1 MAFGLGNDSRL
12 PQGRL
17 AMVSYVIVGL
27 TLLLLVGFW
36 KLQVLDSGHYS
47 ELAQQNTTRTI
58 PLIAPRGRMLD
69 RNGRVL
75 VDNYPSFSVLLLR
88 DDMSLVNKALPQI
101 EQGLGITPEDI
112 RQQIE
117 AAKHFPKYDPIVI
130 KPEASQADIAY
141 IESHRVDLPMLEM
154 ISMSRRRYPS
164 DGFLASAIGYVGE
177 VSENEIDASDGK
189 LRPGDMSGKAGLEKQ
204 YNEML
209 TGTDGLRR
217 VIVNSVGKET
227 GRLEQTEAIPG
238 KPITLTID
246 YDVQV
251 AAEAALGDMKGAVVA
266 MDPRTGEI
274 LAFVSR
280 PSPDPNAFAV
290 RVTKQEWQR
299 LNSDPD
305 LPLMNRVIQA
315 QLAPGSVFKIITA
328 TAMLESKGVPETFTA
343 FCPGQATFYGRVF
356 HCWDP
361 KGHGTV
367 NLEQAIA
374 ESCDVFF
381 YNVGMRLGI
390 DRLSYYGSNF
400 GLGKRTGIDL
410 PSEEGGLMPSEEWVQ
425 RVQHRQWYQGETI
438 SVAIGQGAIITTPLQ
453 LARTIGGIASGGVF
467 KVPHLLKSLDTGPGM
482 RFAISEDTVEKVTQG
497 MADVVNPQ
505 YAHGTGHVAYIPG
518 VELCGKSGSAQTI
531 GAEGLAKAK
540 NRADFKDNA
549 WFVGF
554 APRRNPEIVVS
565 VLVQSTQKHGG
576 EIAAPVVRDVVK
588 AYYDKKNRTNGQQL
602 TAVSAPT
609 GALKVTGQT
618 PLQSKLHSPAPQPKT
633 TSSAPPPDALL
644 QSKNP
649 DGAGKPTHQQ
659 R

>member
-1 MAFGLGNDSRL
+1 VAFGLGNDSRL

-88 DDMSLVNKALPQI
+88 DDMSSVNKALPQI
-101 EQGLGITPEDI
+101 AEGLGITPEDI
-112 RQQIE
+112 RQQID
-117 AAKHFPKYDPIVI
+117 AAKHLPKYDPIVI

-141 IESHRVDLPMLEM
+141 IESHRADLPMLEM

-227 GRLEQTEAIPG
+227 GRLSQTEATPG

-246 YDVQV
+246 YDLQV
-251 AAEAALGDMKGAVVA
+251 AAEASLGDKKGAVIA
-266 MDPRTGEI
+266 IDPQTGEI

-315 QLAPGSVFKIITA
+315 QLAPGSVFKVIVG
-328 TAMLESKGVPETFTA
+328 TAMLETKAVPESFTV
-343 FCPGQATFYGRVF
+343 FCPGQAVIFGSVR
-356 HCWDP
+356 HCWQP
-361 KGHGTV
+361 KGHGSV
-367 NLEQAIA
+367 ELGKAIA
-374 ESCDVFF
+374 QSCDIYF
-381 YNVGMRLGI
+381 YNLGLKLGI
-390 DRLSYYGSNF
+390 DRMSYYGMSV

-410 PSEEGGLMPSEEWVQ
+410 PSEEPGLMPSEEWAR
-425 RVQHRQWYQGETI
+425 RVQHRQWMIGENT
-438 SVAIGQGAIITTPLQ
+438 SVGVGQGAIETTPIQ
-453 LARTIGGIASGGVF
+453 LAKAIGGIAMGGVF
-467 KVPHLLKSLDTGPGM
+467 KQPHLLKTSGPAPET
-482 RFAISEDTVEKVTQG
+482 RFPISEDTVEKITQY
-497 MADVVNPQ
+497 MEDVVKPGGTAYQN
-505 YAHGTGHVAYIPG
+505 AHLEGI
-518 VELCGKSGSAQTI
+518 EMCGKSGSAQVI
-531 GAEGLAKAK
+531 SAAGLAKAK
-540 NRADFKDNA
+540 NKADFKDNA

-565 VLVQSTQKHGG
+565 VLVQSTMKHGG
-576 EIAAPVVRDVVK
+576 EIAAPIARDVVK
-588 AYYDKKNRTNGQQL
+588 AYYDKKNKKNGQPL
-602 TAVSAPT
+602 TAVNAPSE
-609 GALKVTGQT
+609 GPKVPAQN
-618 PLQSKLHSPAPQPKT
+618 PAQSKPQSQTPQPKT
-633 TSSAPPPDALL
+633 TPSAPAPDALP

-649 DGAGKPTHQQ
+649 DGAGRPAHQQ

>member
-1 MAFGLGNDSRL
+1 VAFGLGNDSRL

-27 TLLLLVGFW
+27 ILLLLVGFW

-69 RNGRVL
+69 RDGRVL

-88 DDMSLVNKALPQI
+88 DDMSIVNKALPQI
-101 EQGLGITPEDI
+101 AEGLGITPEDI
-112 RQQIE
+112 RQQID
-117 AAKHFPKYDPIVI
+117 AAKRLPKYDPIVI

-141 IESHRVDLPMLEM
+141 IESHRADLPMLEM

-227 GRLEQTEAIPG
+227 GRLSQTEAIPG

-246 YDVQV
+246 YDVQA

-299 LNSDPD
+299 LNTDPD

-315 QLAPGSVFKIITA
+315 QLAPGSVFKIISA
-328 TAMLESKGVPETFTA
+328 TAMLESKGIPETFTA

-425 RVQHRQWYQGETI
+425 RAQHRQWYQGETI
-438 SVAIGQGAIITTPLQ
+438 SVAIGQGAITTTPLQ
-453 LARTIGGIASGGVF
+453 LARTIGGIATGGVF
-467 KVPHLLKSLDTGPGM
+467 KVPHLLKSLDPGPGM
-482 RFAISEDTVEKVTQG
+482 RFPISEDTVEKVTQG

-518 VELCGKSGSAQTI
+518 VELCGKSGSAQVI
-531 GAEGLAKAK
+531 GSEGLAKAK

-588 AYYDKKNRTNGQQL
+588 AYYDKKNKKNGTQL
-602 TAVSAPT
+602 TAANAPQGT
-609 GALKVTGQT
+609 SKVPAQK
-618 PLQSKLHSPAPQPKT
+618 PLQSQPQLRTPQSQTIPSAPPQDALPQPK
-633 TSSAPPPDALL
+633 
-644 QSKNP
+644 NP
-649 DGAGKPTHQQ
+649 GGAGKSTHQA

>member
-1 MAFGLGNDSRL
+1 VSFGLGNDSRL

-17 AMVSYVIVGL
+17 AVVSYVIVGL

-47 ELAQQNTTRTI
+47 ELAERNRIRTI

-69 RNGRVL
+69 RDGRVL

-88 DDMSLVNKALPQI
+88 DDMSQVNKALPQI
-101 EQGLGITPEDI
+101 ADGLGISPEDI

-117 AAKHFPKYDPIVI
+117 AAKYLAKYEPIVI

-164 DGFLASAIGYVGE
+164 DGFLAGAIGYVGE
-177 VSENEIDASDGK
+177 VNENEIDASDGK

-204 YNEML
+204 YNDVLM
-209 TGTDGLRR
+209 GTDGLRR

-227 GRLEQTEAIPG
+227 GRLEQTEPIPG

-246 YDVQV
+246 YDVQA

-266 MDPRTGEI
+266 MNPQTGEI
-274 LAFVSR
+274 LAFVSH
-280 PSPDPNAFAV
+280 PAPDPNSFAV
-290 RVTKQEWQR
+290 RVSKQEWQR
-299 LNSDPD
+299 LNTDPD

-315 QLAPGSVFKIITA
+315 QLAPGSVFKIISA
-328 TAMLESKGVPETFTA
+328 TAMLESKAIPETFTA

-356 HCWDP
+356 HCWQP

-390 DRLSYYGSNF
+390 DRLSYYGSQV

-410 PSEEGGLMPSEEWVQ
+410 PSEESGLMPSEEWVQ
-425 RVQHRQWYQGETI
+425 RVQHRPWYPGETI
-438 SVAIGQGAIITTPLQ
+438 SVSVGQGAITATPLQ
-453 LARTIGGIASGGVF
+453 LARAIGGIALGGVF
-467 KVPHLLKSLDTGPGM
+467 KVPHLLKSLDPGPGT
-482 RFAISEDTVEKVTQG
+482 RLAISEDTVEKVTQA
-497 MADVVNPQ
+497 MEDVVNPK
-505 YAHGTGHVAYIPG
+505 YPGGTAHVAYIPG
-518 VELCGKSGSAQTI
+518 VDLCGKSGSAQVI
-531 GAEGLAKAK
+531 GSEGLAKAK
-540 NRADFKDNA
+540 NRADYKDNA

-554 APRRNPEIVVS
+554 APRKNPEIVVTA
-565 VLVQSTQKHGG
+565 LVQSTMKHGG
-576 EIAAPVVRDVVK
+576 EIAAPIVRDVVK
-588 AYYDKKNRTNGQQL
+588 AYYDKKNKKNGTQL
-602 TAVSAPT
+602 TAANKAPT
-609 GALKVTGQT
+609 PDGGTL
-618 PLQSKLHSPAPQPKT
+618 PM
-633 TSSAPPPDALL
+633 PPPPLPALTPSATL
-644 QSKNP
+644 TETLPQSTNP
-649 DGAGKPTHQQ
+649 NRAGKPTHQP

>member
-1 MAFGLGNDSRL
+1 MSFGLGNDSRL

-17 AMVSYVIVGL
+17 AVVSYVIVGL

-47 ELAQQNTTRTI
+47 ELAERNRIRTI

-69 RNGRVL
+69 RDGRVL

-88 DDMSLVNKALPQI
+88 DDMSQVNKALPQI
-101 EQGLGITPEDI
+101 ADGLGISPEDI

-117 AAKHFPKYDPIVI
+117 AAKYLAKYEPIVI

-164 DGFLASAIGYVGE
+164 DGFLAGAIGYVGE
-177 VSENEIDASDGK
+177 VNENEIDASDGK

-204 YNEML
+204 YNDVLM
-209 TGTDGLRR
+209 GTDGLRR

-227 GRLEQTEAIPG
+227 GRLEQTEPIPG

-246 YDVQV
+246 YDVQA

-266 MDPRTGEI
+266 MNPQTGEI
-274 LAFVSR
+274 LAFVSH
-280 PSPDPNAFAV
+280 PAPDPNSFAV
-290 RVTKQEWQR
+290 RVSKQEWQR
-299 LNSDPD
+299 LNTDPD

-315 QLAPGSVFKIITA
+315 QLAPGSVFKIISA
-328 TAMLESKGVPETFTA
+328 TAMLESKAIPETFTA

-356 HCWDP
+356 HCWQK

-390 DRLSYYGSNF
+390 DRLSYYGSQV
-400 GLGKRTGIDL
+400 GLGKLTGIDL
-410 PSEEGGLMPSEEWVQ
+410 PSEEAGLMPSEDWKQ
-425 RVQHRQWYQGETI
+425 RRFHQAWYPGETI
-438 SVAIGQGAIITTPLQ
+438 SVSVGQGAITATPLQ
-453 LARTIGGIASGGVF
+453 LARAIGGIALGGVF
-467 KVPHLLKSLDTGPGM
+467 KVPHLLKSLDPGPGT
-482 RFAISEDTVEKVTQG
+482 RLAISEDTVEKVTQA
-497 MADVVNPQ
+497 MEDVVNPK
-505 YAHGTGHVAYIPG
+505 YPGGTAHVAFIPG
-518 VELCGKSGSAQTI
+518 VELCGKSGSAQVI

-540 NRADFKDNA
+540 NRADYKDNA

-554 APRRNPEIVVS
+554 APRRNPEIVVTA
-565 VLVQSTQKHGG
+565 LVQSTMIHGG
-576 EIAAPVVRDVVK
+576 TIAAPIVRDVVK
-588 AYYDKKNRTNGQQL
+588 AYYDKKNKKNGTQL
-602 TAVSAPT
+602 TAANKAPKPDGGT
-609 GALKVTGQT
+609 L
-618 PLQSKLHSPAPQPKT
+618 PMPPQPLPALT
-633 TSSAPPPDALL
+633 PSATPTETLP

-649 DGAGKPTHQQ
+649 NRAGKPTHQP

>member
-1 MAFGLGNDSRL
+1 VSFGLGNDSRL

-17 AMVSYVIVGL
+17 AVVSYVIVGL

-47 ELAQQNTTRTI
+47 ELAERNRIRTI

-69 RNGRVL
+69 RDGRVL
-75 VDNYPSFSVLLLR
+75 VDNYRSFSVLLLR
-88 DDMSLVNKALPQI
+88 DDMSQVNKELPQI
-101 EQGLGITPEDI
+101 ADGLGISPEDI

-117 AAKHFPKYDPIVI
+117 AAKYLAKYEPIVI

-164 DGFLASAIGYVGE
+164 DGFLAGAIGYVGE
-177 VSENEIDASDGK
+177 VNENEIDASDGK

-204 YNEML
+204 YNDVLM
-209 TGTDGLRR
+209 GTDGLRR

-227 GRLEQTEAIPG
+227 GRLEQTEPIPG

-246 YDVQV
+246 YDVQA

-266 MDPRTGEI
+266 MNPQTGEI
-274 LAFVSR
+274 LAFVSH
-280 PSPDPNAFAV
+280 PAPDPNSFAV
-290 RVTKQEWQR
+290 RVSKQEWQR
-299 LNSDPD
+299 LNTDPD

-315 QLAPGSVFKIITA
+315 QLAPGSVFKIISA
-328 TAMLESKGVPETFTA
+328 TAMLESKAIPETFTA

-356 HCWDP
+356 HCWQP

-390 DRLSYYGSNF
+390 DRLSYYGSQV
-400 GLGKRTGIDL
+400 GLGKLTGIDL
-410 PSEEGGLMPSEEWVQ
+410 PSEEAGLMPSEDWKQ
-425 RVQHRQWYQGETI
+425 RRFHQAWYPGETI
-438 SVAIGQGAIITTPLQ
+438 SVSVGQGAITTTPLQ
-453 LARTIGGIASGGVF
+453 LARAIGGIALGGVF
-467 KVPHLLKSLDTGPGM
+467 KVPHLLKSLDPGPGT
-482 RFAISEDTVEKVTQG
+482 RLAISEDTVEKVTQA
-497 MADVVNPQ
+497 MEDVVNPK
-505 YAHGTGHVAYIPG
+505 YPGGTAHVAFIPG
-518 VELCGKSGSAQTI
+518 VELCGKSGSAQVI

-540 NRADFKDNA
+540 NRADYKDNA

-554 APRRNPEIVVS
+554 APRRNPEIVVTA
-565 VLVQSTQKHGG
+565 LVQSTMIHGG
-576 EIAAPVVRDVVK
+576 TIAAPIVRDVVK
-588 AYYDKKNRTNGQQL
+588 AYYDKKNKKNGTQL
-602 TAVSAPT
+602 TAANKAPKPDGGT
-609 GALKVTGQT
+609 L
-618 PLQSKLHSPAPQPKT
+618 PMPPQPLPALT
-633 TSSAPPPDALL
+633 PSATPTETLP

-649 DGAGKPTHQQ
+649 NRAGKPTHQP

>member
-17 AMVSYVIVGL
+17 AVVSYVIVGL
-27 TLLLLVGFW
+27 TLLLLIGFW

-69 RNGRVL
+69 RDGRVL

-88 DDMSLVNKALPQI
+88 DDMSIVNKALPQI
-101 EQGLGITPEDI
+101 AEGLGITPEDI
-112 RQQIE
+112 HQQIE
-117 AAKHFPKYDPIVI
+117 AARRLPKYDPIVI

-141 IESHRVDLPMLEM
+141 IESHRADLPMLEM

-227 GRLEQTEAIPG
+227 GRLDQTEAIPG

-246 YDVQV
+246 YDLQV
-251 AAEAALGDMKGAVVA
+251 AAEASLGDKKGAVVA
-266 MDPRTGEI
+266 MNPQTGEI

-315 QLAPGSVFKIITA
+315 QLAPGSVFKIVVA
-328 TAMLESKGVPETFTA
+328 TAMLETKVVPENFSV
-343 FCPGQATFYGRVF
+343 FCPGQTTLYGRVF

-361 KGHGTV
+361 KGHGAV
-367 NLEQAIA
+367 ELEKAVAQ
-374 ESCDVFF
+374 SCDVFF
-381 YNVGMRLGI
+381 YNVGLRLGI
-390 DRLSYYGSNF
+390 DRMSYYGSQV

-410 PSEEGGLMPSEEWVQ
+410 PSEEPGLMPSAEWAQ
-425 RVQHRQWYQGETI
+425 RVQHRQWMVGENI
-438 SVAIGQGAIITTPLQ
+438 SVGVGQGAITTTPLQ
-453 LARTIGGIASGGVF
+453 LAKAIGGIAMGGVF
-467 KVPHLLKSLDTGPGM
+467 KQPHLLKTSDPVPETRL
-482 RFAISEDTVEKVTQG
+482 ALSEDTVEKVTTY
-497 MADVVNPQ
+497 MNDVVKPG
-505 YAHGTGHVAYIPG
+505 GTGYANAHLEGI
-518 VELCGKSGSAQTI
+518 EMCGKSGSAQTI

-540 NRADFKDNA
+540 NRADYKDNA
-549 WFVGF
+549 WFVGY

-565 VLVQSTQKHGG
+565 VLVQSTMKHGG
-576 EIAAPVVRDVVK
+576 EIAAPVARDVVK
-588 AYYDKKNRTNGQQL
+588 AYYDKKNKKNLQQL
-602 TAVSAPT
+602 TAANTPPEAP
-609 GALKVTGQT
+609 KVPAQS
-618 PLQSKLHSPAPQPKT
+618 PLAPQPAQPQPKT
-633 TSSAPPPDALL
+633 TPEAPPPDALP
-644 QSKNP
+644 QSKNSS
-649 DGAGKPTHQQ
+649 GTGKPTHQP

>member
-1 MAFGLGNDSRL
+1 VAFGLGNDNRL

-17 AMVSYVIVGL
+17 AIVSYVIVGL
-27 TLLLLVGFW
+27 TLLLLIGFW

-47 ELAQQNTTRTI
+47 ELAEQNTTRTI

-69 RNGRVL
+69 RDGRVL

-88 DDMSLVNKALPQI
+88 DDMSIVNKALPQI
-101 EQGLGITPEDI
+101 AEGLGITPDDI
-112 RQQIE
+112 RQQID
-117 AAKHFPKYDPIVI
+117 AAKHLPKYDPIVI

-177 VSENEIDASDGK
+177 VNESEIDASEGK

-204 YNEML
+204 YNDILM
-209 TGTDGLRR
+209 GTDGLRR

-227 GRLEQTEAIPG
+227 GRLSQTEAIPG

-246 YDVQV
+246 YDLQV
-251 AAEAALGDMKGAVVA
+251 AAEASLGDKKGAVVA
-266 MDPRTGEI
+266 MNPQTGEI

-315 QLAPGSVFKIITA
+315 QLAPGSVFKIIVA
-328 TAMLESKGVPETFTA
+328 TAMLETKAVPENFTV
-343 FCPGQATFYGRVF
+343 FCPGQTTLYGRVF

-367 NLEQAIA
+367 SLEKAVAQ
-374 ESCDVFF
+374 SCDVFF
-381 YNVGMRLGI
+381 YNVGLRLGI
-390 DRLSYYGSNF
+390 DRMSYYGSQV

-410 PSEEGGLMPSEEWVQ
+410 PSEEPGLMPSEEWAR
-425 RVQHRQWYQGETI
+425 RVQHRQWMVGENI
-438 SVAIGQGAIITTPLQ
+438 SVGVGQGAITTTPLQ
-453 LARTIGGIASGGVF
+453 LAKAIGGIAMGGVF
-467 KVPHLLKSLDTGPGM
+467 MQPHLLKTSDPVPET
-482 RFAISEDTVEKVTQG
+482 RFAISEATVDKVTQY
-497 MADVVNPQ
+497 MEDVVKPG
-505 YAHGTGHVAYIPG
+505 GTGYANAHLEGI
-518 VELCGKSGSAQTI
+518 EMCGKSGSAQTI

-565 VLVQSTQKHGG
+565 VLVQSTMKHGG
-576 EIAAPVVRDVVK
+576 EIAAPIARDVVK
-588 AYYDKKNRTNGQQL
+588 AYYDKKNKKAGTQL
-602 TAVSAPT
+602 TAANNPQQPAD
-609 GALKVTGQT
+609 GAL
-618 PLQSKLHSPAPQPKT
+618 PLPPETRAAVIPSGAAIENSP
-633 TSSAPPPDALL
+633 

-649 DGAGKPTHQQ
+649 NSGAKAAQHQP

>member
-17 AMVSYVIVGL
+17 AVVSYIIVGL

-47 ELAQQNTTRTI
+47 ELAQQNTVRTI

-69 RNGRVL
+69 RDGRVL

-88 DDMSLVNKALPQI
+88 DDMVQVKKALPQI
-101 EQGLGITPEDI
+101 AEGLGISAEDI
-112 RQQIE
+112 RQQLE
-117 AAKHFPKYDPIVI
+117 ATKHLAKYDPIVI
-130 KPEASQADIAY
+130 KPEATQADIAY

-204 YNEML
+204 YNDVLM
-209 TGTDGLRR
+209 GTDGLRR
-217 VIVNSVGKET
+217 VVVNSVGKET

-246 YDVQV
+246 YDVQA
-251 AAEAALGDMKGAVVA
+251 AAEAALGDMKGSVVA

-410 PSEEGGLMPSEEWVQ
+410 PSEEPGLMPSEEWVQ

-467 KVPHLLKSLDTGPGM
+467 KVPHLLKSLDPGPGM
-482 RFAISEDTVEKVTQG
+482 RFAISEDTVEKITQG

-588 AYYDKKNRTNGQQL
+588 AYYEKKNKKIGAKL
-602 TAVSAPT
+602 TAVNTPPEAPKVPAQSTLQSQPQQPSKPSASAP
-609 GALKVTGQT
+609 
-618 PLQSKLHSPAPQPKT
+618 S
-633 TSSAPPPDALL
+633 PDALP
-644 QSKNP
+644 QSKNSN
-649 DGAGKPTHQQ
+649 AGKPEHQP

>member
-69 RNGRVL
+69 RDGRVL

-88 DDMSLVNKALPQI
+88 DDMSIVNKALPQI
-101 EQGLGITPEDI
+101 AEGLGLTPEDL

-117 AAKHFPKYDPIVI
+117 AAKHLPKYDPIVI

-227 GRLEQTEAIPG
+227 GRLSQTEATPG

-246 YDVQV
+246 YDLQV
-251 AAEAALGDMKGAVVA
+251 AAEASLGDKKGAVVA

-274 LAFVSR
+274 LAFVSH

-290 RVTKQEWQR
+290 RITKQEWQR
-299 LNSDPD
+299 LNTDPD

-315 QLAPGSVFKIITA
+315 QLAPGSVFKIISA
-328 TAMLESKGVPETFTA
+328 TAMLETKAIPENFSV
-343 FCPGQATFYGRVF
+343 FCPGQTTLYGRIF

-367 NLEQAIA
+367 SLEQAVA
-374 ESCDVFF
+374 KSCDVFF
-381 YNVGMRLGI
+381 YNVGLRLGI
-390 DRLSYYGSNF
+390 DRMSYYGSQV

-410 PSEEGGLMPSEEWVQ
+410 PSEEPGLMPSEEWAR
-425 RVQHRQWYQGETI
+425 RVQHRQWMVGENI
-438 SVAIGQGAIITTPLQ
+438 SVGVGQGAITTTPLQ
-453 LARTIGGIASGGVF
+453 LAKAIGGIAMGGVF
-467 KVPHLLKSLDTGPGM
+467 KQPHLLKTSEPAPET
-482 RFAISEDTVEKVTQG
+482 RFPISEDTVEKVTQY
-497 MADVVNPQ
+497 MEDVVKPGGTAYQN
-505 YAHGTGHVAYIPG
+505 AHLEGI
-518 VELCGKSGSAQTI
+518 EICGKSGSAQTI

-554 APRRNPEIVVS
+554 APRRNPEIVVTA
-565 VLVQSTQKHGG
+565 LVQSTMKHGG
-576 EIAAPVVRDVVK
+576 EIAAPIVRDVVK
-588 AYYDKKNRTNGQQL
+588 AYYDKKNKKNGPSL
-602 TAVSAPT
+602 TAVIAPT
-609 GALKVTGQT
+609 ETLKVPPQKQV
-618 PLQSKLHSPAPQPKT
+618 QSKPQSQTPQPKT
-633 TSSAPPPDALL
+633 TPSAPPPDALP
-644 QSKNP
+644 QPKNP
-649 DGAGKPTHQQ
+649 DAAGKPAHQQ

>member
-1 MAFGLGNDSRL
+1 VAFGLGNDSRL

-17 AMVSYVIVGL
+17 AVFSYIIVGL

-47 ELAQQNTTRTI
+47 ELAERNRIRTI

-69 RNGRVL
+69 RDGRVL

-88 DDMSLVNKALPQI
+88 DDMSIVNKALPQI
-101 EQGLGITPEDI
+101 AEGLGISPEDI
-112 RQQIE
+112 HQQLD
-117 AAKHFPKYDPIVI
+117 AAKYLAKYEPIVI

-141 IESHRVDLPMLEM
+141 IESHRADLPMLEM

-204 YNEML
+204 YNDVLM
-209 TGTDGLRR
+209 GTDGLRR
-217 VIVNSVGKET
+217 SIVNSVRKET

-238 KPITLTID
+238 KSITLTID
-246 YDVQV
+246 YDLQV

-266 MDPRTGEI
+266 MDPQSGEI
-274 LAFVSR
+274 LAFVSH
-280 PSPDPNAFAV
+280 PAPDPNAFAV
-290 RVTKQEWQR
+290 RISKQEWQR
-299 LNSDPD
+299 LNTDPD

-315 QLAPGSVFKIITA
+315 QLAPGSVFKIISA
-328 TAMLESKGVPETFTA
+328 TAMLETKAIPENFTV
-343 FCPGQATFYGRVF
+343 FCPGQTTLYGRVF

-367 NLEQAIA
+367 DLEKAVAQ
-374 ESCDVFF
+374 SCDVFF
-381 YNVGMRLGI
+381 YNVGLRLGI
-390 DRLSYYGSNF
+390 DRMFYYGSQV

-410 PSEEGGLMPSEEWVQ
+410 PSEETGLMPSEEWAQ
-425 RVQHRQWYQGETI
+425 RVQHRQWMVGENI
-438 SVAIGQGAIITTPLQ
+438 SVGVGQGAITTTPLQ
-453 LARTIGGIASGGVF
+453 LAKAIGGIAMGGVF
-467 KVPHLLKSLDTGPGM
+467 KQPHLLKTSDPVPEV
-482 RFAISEDTVEKVTQG
+482 RSPISEATVEKITQY
-497 MADVVNPQ
+497 MNDVVKPG
-505 YAHGTGHVAYIPG
+505 GTGYTNAHLEGI
-518 VELCGKSGSAQTI
+518 EMCGKSGSAQTI

-565 VLVQSTQKHGG
+565 ALVQSTMKHGG
-576 EIAAPVVRDVVK
+576 EIAAPIVRDVVK
-588 AYYDKKNRTNGQQL
+588 AYYQKKNKKNGTQL
-602 TAVSAPT
+602 TAVNTPT
-609 GALKVTGQT
+609 ETPKVPPQS
-618 PLQSKLHSPAPQPKT
+618 PLQSQPQPQPKAT
-633 TSSAPPPDALL
+633 PSAPPPDALP
-644 QSKNP
+644 QPKNP
-649 DGAGKPTHQQ
+649 DGAGKPAHQP

>member
-1 MAFGLGNDSRL
+1 VAFGLGNDSRL

-17 AMVSYVIVGL
+17 AVVSYVIVGL
-27 TLLLLVGFW
+27 TLLLLIGFW

-69 RNGRVL
+69 RDGRVL

-88 DDMSLVNKALPQI
+88 DDMSIVNKALPQI
-101 EQGLGITPEDI
+101 AAGLGITPEDI
-112 RQQIE
+112 HQQIE
-117 AAKHFPKYDPIVI
+117 AARRLPKYDPIVI

-141 IESHRVDLPMLEM
+141 IESHRADLPMLEM

-204 YNEML
+204 YNDML
-209 TGTDGLRR
+209 MGTDGLRR

-227 GRLEQTEAIPG
+227 GRLDQTEAIPG

-246 YDVQV
+246 YDLQV
-251 AAEAALGDMKGAVVA
+251 AAEASLGDKKGAVVA
-266 MDPRTGEI
+266 MNPQTGEI

-299 LNSDPD
+299 LNTDPD

-315 QLAPGSVFKIITA
+315 QLAPGSVFKIIVA
-328 TAMLESKGVPETFTA
+328 TAMLETKVVPENFSV
-343 FCPGQATFYGRVF
+343 FCPGQTTLYGRVF

-367 NLEQAIA
+367 ELEKAVAQ
-374 ESCDVFF
+374 SCDVFF
-381 YNVGMRLGI
+381 YNVGLRLGI
-390 DRLSYYGSNF
+390 DRMSYYGSQV

-410 PSEEGGLMPSEEWVQ
+410 PSEEPGLMPSAEWAQ
-425 RVQHRQWYQGETI
+425 RVQHRQWMVGENI
-438 SVAIGQGAIITTPLQ
+438 SVGVGQGAITTTPLQ
-453 LARTIGGIASGGVF
+453 LAKAIGGIAMGGIF
-467 KVPHLLKSLDTGPGM
+467 KQPHLLKTSDPVPETRMP
-482 RFAISEDTVEKVTQG
+482 ISEDTVEKVTTY
-497 MADVVNPQ
+497 MNDVVKPG
-505 YAHGTGHVAYIPG
+505 GTGYANAHLEGI
-518 VELCGKSGSAQTI
+518 EMCGKSGSAQTI
-531 GAEGLAKAK
+531 GSEGLAKAK
-540 NRADFKDNA
+540 NRADYKDNA
-549 WFVGF
+549 WFVGY

-565 VLVQSTQKHGG
+565 VLVQSTMKHGG
-576 EIAAPVVRDVVK
+576 EIAAPVARDVVK
-588 AYYDKKNRTNGQQL
+588 AYYDKKNKKNLQQL
-602 TAVSAPT
+602 TAANTPPESS
-609 GALKVTGQT
+609 KVPAQS
-618 PLQSKLHSPAPQPKT
+618 PLQSQPAQPQPKIT
-633 TSSAPPPDALL
+633 PSAPPPDALP
-644 QSKNP
+644 QSKNSS
-649 DGAGKPTHQQ
+649 GAGKPTHQP

>member
-17 AMVSYVIVGL
+17 AVVSYVIVGL
-27 TLLLLVGFW
+27 TLLLLIGFW

-69 RNGRVL
+69 RDGRVL

-88 DDMSLVNKALPQI
+88 DDMSIVNKALPQI
-101 EQGLGITPEDI
+101 AEGLGITPEDI
-112 RQQIE
+112 RSQID
-117 AAKHFPKYDPIVI
+117 AARHLPKYDPIVI

-141 IESHRVDLPMLEM
+141 IESHRADLPMLEM

-177 VSENEIDASDGK
+177 VSENEIDASDGR

-204 YNEML
+204 YNDML
-209 TGTDGLRR
+209 MGTDGLRR

-227 GRLEQTEAIPG
+227 GRLDQTEAIPG

-315 QLAPGSVFKIITA
+315 QLAPGSVFKIVTA
-328 TAMLESKGVPETFTA
+328 TAMLESKGVPETFSA

-367 NLEQAIA
+367 SLEQAIA

-390 DRLSYYGSNF
+390 DRLSYYGSGV

-410 PSEEGGLMPSEEWVQ
+410 PSEEPGLMPSEEWVQ
-425 RVQHRQWYQGETI
+425 RVQHRPWYQGETI
-438 SVAIGQGAIITTPLQ
+438 SVAIGQGAITTTPLQ
-453 LARTIGGIASGGVF
+453 LARSIGGIASGGVF
-467 KVPHLLKSLDTGPGM
+467 KVPHLLKTLDPGPGM
-482 RFAISEDTVEKVTQG
+482 RFPISEDTVEKVTQG
-497 MADVVNPQ
+497 MEDVVDPK
-505 YAHGTGHVAYIPG
+505 YPHGTGHVAYIPG

-554 APRRNPEIVVS
+554 APRRSPEIVVTAF
-565 VLVQSTQKHGG
+565 VQSTQKHGG
-576 EIAAPVVRDVVK
+576 EIAAPIVRDVVK
-588 AYYDKKNRTNGQQL
+588 AYYDKKNKKNGTQL
-602 TAVSAPT
+602 TAENAPPE
-609 GALKVTGQT
+609 APKVPARS
-618 PLQSKLHSPAPQPKT
+618 PLQSQSPSQPKT
-633 TSSAPPPDALL
+633 TPSAPPPDALP
-644 QSKNP
+644 QSKNL
-649 DGAGKPTHQQ
+649 GVAGKPAHQP

>member
-17 AMVSYVIVGL
+17 AVVSYVIVGL
-27 TLLLLVGFW
+27 TLLLLIGFW

-69 RNGRVL
+69 RDGRVL

-88 DDMSLVNKALPQI
+88 DDMSIVNKALPQI
-101 EQGLGITPEDI
+101 AAGLGITPEDI
-112 RQQIE
+112 HQQIE
-117 AAKHFPKYDPIVI
+117 AARHLPKYDPIVI

-141 IESHRVDLPMLEM
+141 IESHRADLPMLEM

-204 YNEML
+204 YNDML
-209 TGTDGLRR
+209 MGTDGLRR

-227 GRLEQTEAIPG
+227 GRLDQTEAIPG

-246 YDVQV
+246 YDLQV
-251 AAEAALGDMKGAVVA
+251 AAEASLGDKKGAVVA
-266 MDPRTGEI
+266 MNPQTGEI

-299 LNSDPD
+299 LNNDPD

-315 QLAPGSVFKIITA
+315 QLAPGSVFKIVVA
-328 TAMLESKGVPETFTA
+328 TAMLETKVVPENFSV
-343 FCPGQATFYGRVF
+343 FCPGQTTLYGRVF

-367 NLEQAIA
+367 ELEKAVAQ
-374 ESCDVFF
+374 SCDVFF
-381 YNVGMRLGI
+381 YNVGLRLGI
-390 DRLSYYGSNF
+390 DRMSYYGSQV

-410 PSEEGGLMPSEEWVQ
+410 PSEEPGLMPSAEWAQ
-425 RVQHRQWYQGETI
+425 RVQHRQWMVGENI
-438 SVAIGQGAIITTPLQ
+438 SVGVGQGAITTTPLQ
-453 LARTIGGIASGGVF
+453 LAKAIGGIAMGGVF
-467 KVPHLLKSLDTGPGM
+467 KQPHLLKTSDPVPETRL
-482 RFAISEDTVEKVTQG
+482 ALSEDTVEKVTTY
-497 MADVVNPQ
+497 MNDVVKPG
-505 YAHGTGHVAYIPG
+505 GTGYANAHLEGI
-518 VELCGKSGSAQTI
+518 EMCGKSGSAQTI

-540 NRADFKDNA
+540 NRADYKDNA
-549 WFVGF
+549 WFVGY

-565 VLVQSTQKHGG
+565 VLVQSTMKHGG
-576 EIAAPVVRDVVK
+576 EIAAPVARDVVK
-588 AYYDKKNRTNGQQL
+588 AYYDKKNKKNLQQL
-602 TAVSAPT
+602 TASNTPPETPT
-609 GALKVTGQT
+609 VPAQS
-618 PLQSKLHSPAPQPKT
+618 PLQRQPVQPQPKAT
-633 TSSAPPPDALL
+633 PSAPPPDALP
-644 QSKNP
+644 QSKNSS
-649 DGAGKPTHQQ
+649 GAGKPTHQP